1 MEKVAIIMS
10 VYRGDNSLYI
20 EQAIESMLSQTY
32 SEFKLFIMVDGQV
45 SENIDDLLHSYSGHR
60 KIEIFKRDVNKGLAH
75 SLNELIDA
83 VVAKKE
89 YKFIARMDSDDI
101 SLPNRLEEQ
110 INYFHK
116 KQEVDVLGSFCHEF
130 GSSYALDIKMIPL
143 IHEELV
149 KYTFYKCPFIHPT
162 VMFRVR
168 VFDNKQNR
176 YPLQTR
182 LSEDLALWFKLLMCG
197 YRFGNVDAVLLNYRL
212 DDKTLERRSGFKKA
226 LSEVK
231 IRLSFAIKMKE
242 LDPRIYGLIIARG
255 VFALCP
261 KFIKRIMYKKC
272 R

>member
-1 MEKVAIIMS
+1 MEKIAVIMS
-10 VYRGDNSLYI
+10 VYSKDNSLYI
-20 EQAIESMLSQTY
+20 EQAIESILNQTY

-45 SENIDDLLHSYSGHR
+45 SKNINDLLHNYSSHK
-60 KIEIFKRDVNKGLAH
+60 KIKIFKRDINRGLAH

-101 SLPNRLEEQ
+101 SLPHRFEEQ
-110 INYFHK
+110 ISYFHK
-116 KQEVDVLGSFCHEF
+116 NQEVDVIGSFCHEF
-130 GSSYALDIKMIPL
+130 GSSYALDTKIIPL
-143 IHEELV
+143 IHEDLV

-168 VFDNKQNR
+168 VFDNEQNR

-182 LSEDLALWFKLLMCG
+182 LSEDLALWFKLLICG

-226 LSEVK
+226 LSELK
-231 IRLSFAIKMKE
+231 IRLSFAIKMRE
-242 LDPRIYGLIIARG
+242 LDPQIYGLIIARG

>member
-1 MEKVAIIMS
+1 MEKIAVIMS
-10 VYRGDNSLYI
+10 VYREDNSLYI
-20 EQAIESMLSQTY
+20 KQAIESILSQTY
-32 SEFKLFIMVDGQV
+32 SEIKLFIMVDGQV
-45 SENIDDLLHSYSGHR
+45 SKNINDLLHNYSSHK
-60 KIEIFKRDVNKGLAH
+60 KIEIFRRDINKGLAH
-75 SLNELIDA
+75 SLNELIDV

-101 SLPNRLEEQ
+101 SLPHRLEEQ

-116 KQEVDVLGSFCHEF
+116 KQEVDVIGSFCHEF
-130 GSSYALDIKMIPL
+130 GSSYALDIKKIPL
-143 IHEELV
+143 THEDLV

-182 LSEDLALWFKLLMCG
+182 LSEDLALWFKLLIYG

-226 LSEVK
+226 LSELK
-231 IRLSFAIKMKE
+231 IRLSFAIKMRE
-242 LDPRIYGLIIARG
+242 FDPQIYGLIIARG